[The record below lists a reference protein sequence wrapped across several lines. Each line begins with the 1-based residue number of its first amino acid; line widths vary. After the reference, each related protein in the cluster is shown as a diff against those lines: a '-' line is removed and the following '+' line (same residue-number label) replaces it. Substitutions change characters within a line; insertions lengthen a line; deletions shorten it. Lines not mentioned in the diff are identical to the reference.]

1 MTLSNTEKT
10 LLLET
15 VRDAARREIMPRF
28 RALSD
33 ADISAR
39 SGPDD
44 LVTAADL
51 AAEALKVDGHR
62 EPELGGNDH
71 DNSQGKIGNDH
82 DNTGRSS

>member
-1 MTLSNTEKT
+1 MTFSNTEKT

-33 ADISAR
+33 ADISAK
-39 SGPDD
+39 SAPDD

-51 AAEALKVDGHR
+51 AAEAQITQQLIPLARKADS
-62 EPELGGNDH
+62 L
-71 DNSQGKIGNDH
+71 
-82 DNTGRSS
+82 

>member
-15 VRDAARREIMPRF
+15 VRDTARREIMPRF

-33 ADISAR
+33 ADISAK
-39 SGPDD
+39 SAPDD

-51 AAEALKVDGHR
+51 AAEARITEQLIPTALIIDLYPISFG
-62 EPELGGNDH
+62 D
-71 DNSQGKIGNDH
+71 
-82 DNTGRSS
+82 

>member
-15 VRDAARREIMPRF
+15 IRDAARREIMPRF

-33 ADISAR
+33 ADISAK
-39 SGPDD
+39 SAPDD

-51 AAEALKVDGHR
+51 AAEARITEQLIPTALIIDLYPISFG
-62 EPELGGNDH
+62 D
-71 DNSQGKIGNDH
+71 
-82 DNTGRSS
+82 